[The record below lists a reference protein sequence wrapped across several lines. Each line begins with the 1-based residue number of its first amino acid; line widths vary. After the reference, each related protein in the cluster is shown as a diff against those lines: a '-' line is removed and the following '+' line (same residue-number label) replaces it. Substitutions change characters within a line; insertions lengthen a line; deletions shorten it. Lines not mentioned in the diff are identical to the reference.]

1 MFQDVGFQRQRIYV
15 FVLLLF
21 CSVVFTEVTCLSC
34 LQSPCILPSLSLPL
48 SPVSLNQDIACP
60 FLFIAAS
67 LPPVCFPLFLFALA
81 FLFPLGI
88 LLPPSC
94 CVILITLNQKK
105 PCVRLQLDSN
115 IFLVWRFANIC
126 LISCNSQ
133 QGNKQGHATGR
144 SVSRMTTQGYG
155 RVKERWNSHPCKRRK
170 WNSKVPTAWFQQTSL
185 LDYSRTAGI
194 SVCLALNGCNILSW
208 QPESHPPTLLS
219 CIPVIP
225 RLRL

>member
-1 MFQDVGFQRQRIYV
+1 MPF
-15 FVLLLF
+15 
-21 CSVVFTEVTCLSC
+21 
-34 LQSPCILPSLSLPL
+34 
-48 SPVSLNQDIACP
+48 PVHC
-60 FLFIAAS
+60 
-67 LPPVCFPLFLFALA
+67 C
-81 FLFPLGI
+81 
-88 LLPPSC
+88 LPPSC
-94 CVILITLNQKK
+94 MLSSLFVCPRFSFPIGCFASTFLLCDPHHPDQKK
-105 PCVRLQLDSN
+105 PSVRLQLDSN
-115 IFLVWRFANIC
+115 IFLVCRFANIS

-133 QGNKQGHATGR
+133 QDNKQGHAAER
-144 SVSRMTTQGYG
+144 SVSRMTTQEYA

-219 CIPVIP
+219 CIPGIP